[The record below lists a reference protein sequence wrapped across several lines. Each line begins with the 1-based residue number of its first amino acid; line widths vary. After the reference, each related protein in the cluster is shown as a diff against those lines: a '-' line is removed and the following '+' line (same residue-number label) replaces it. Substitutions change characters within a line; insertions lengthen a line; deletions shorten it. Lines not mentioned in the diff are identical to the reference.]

1 MNLMKTS
8 SSSGKTVGYLL
19 EDENGNKVSASQ
31 KVKQEYVEVS
41 YEFIAKT
48 TGSMKLQFYLMSNS
62 GNYNLYVKDILIVE
76 Q

>member
-1 MNLMKTS
+1 MKTS

-48 TGSMKLQFYLMSNS
+48 TGSMNLQFY
-62 GNYNLYVKDILIVE
+62 
-76 Q
+76 